1 MPCSG
6 QYPWLVT
13 LRFVLP
19 ALDPEARIILTLCL
33 ASEAGLFAL
42 RLKLIMLQSTKHRIA
57 LISVDGDPAIEIG
70 QEEAGGQNVYVRQV
84 GNALAK
90 LGWQVDM
97 FTRRSSPEQ
106 AAIVQHGPNCRTI
119 RLKAGP
125 AKFMGRDTLF
135 DHLPEFVDQFQQ
147 FQQRE
152 GFCYSLIHTNYWLSS
167 WVGMELKKQQSLIQ
181 VHTYHSLGAVKY
193 RSIGEVPVIATQRL
207 AIEKACLET
216 VDRVI
221 ATSPQEQKHM
231 RILVS
236 QKGQIKMIPC
246 GTDIDKYGGIE
257 RSVARE
263 KLGIAPDAKMVLY
276 VGRFDRRKGIETL
289 VRAVAQSSLRGKANL
304 QLVIGGGSCP
314 GQSDGIE
321 RDRIANI
328 VDEVGLEDCTTF
340 PGRLD
345 DTVLPFYYAAADV
358 CVVPSHYEPFGLVA
372 IEAMASQT
380 PVVASNVGG
389 LEFTVVPEVTGLLA
403 PPKDE
408 AAFAHA
414 IDRILINPIWRDELG
429 AAGRKRVEIAFSW
442 DSVASGLTDLYTHL
456 LTQTRAKTE
465 KQPQI
470 AA

>member
-1 MPCSG
+1 M
-6 QYPWLVT
+6 
-13 LRFVLP
+13 F
-19 ALDPEARIILTLCL
+19 
-33 ASEAGLFAL
+33 
-42 RLKLIMLQSTKHRIA
+42 QSTKHRIA
-57 LISVDGDPAIEIG
+57 LISVDGDPAIAIG

-84 GNALAK
+84 GYALAK

-97 FTRRSSPEQ
+97 FTRRSSPDQ
-106 AAIVQHGPNCRTI
+106 AAIVQHSINCRTI

-125 AKFMGRDTLF
+125 VEFIGRDNLF
-135 DHLPEFVDQFQQ
+135 DYLPEFVAQFQL

-152 GFCYSLIHTNYWLSS
+152 GFRYSLIHTNYWLSA

-193 RSIGEVPVIATQRL
+193 RSIGDVPVIAAQRL
-207 AIEKACLET
+207 AVEQACLET

-236 QKGQIKMIPC
+236 QKGQIEMIPC
-246 GTDIDKYGGIE
+246 GTDINQFGGIK

-289 VRAVAQSSLRGKANL
+289 VRAVAESSLRGKANL
-304 QLVIGGGSCP
+304 QLVIGGGSRS

-321 RDRIANI
+321 RDCAERSAEGNRIANI
-328 VDEVGLEDCTTF
+328 VEQLGLQDCTTF

-345 DTVLPFYYAAADV
+345 DTVLPLYYAAADV

-372 IEAMASQT
+372 IEAMASET
-380 PVVASNVGG
+380 PVVASNIGG
-389 LEFTVVPEVTGLLA
+389 LQFTVVPEVTGLLA
-403 PPKDE
+403 PPKHE
-408 AAFAHA
+408 VAFAEA
-414 IDRILINPIWRDELG
+414 IDRILTNPTWRDRLG
-429 AAGRKRVEIAFSW
+429 AAGRKRVEIAFCW
-442 DSVASGLTDLYTHL
+442 NSVASHLTDLYTQL
-456 LTQTRAKTE
+456 LAQTTPKTE

-470 AA
+470 IAA